1 MTKATD
7 HLSYELV
14 SLIIT
19 EAVIYVQMLLSCPV
33 QISQADLADLYAKV
47 DVRKKKNRNNQTKQ
61 ENVQSN
67 PNR

>member
-47 DVRKKKNRNNQTKQ
+47 DVRKKKNRNNLTNQ

-67 PNR
+67 H

>member
-1 MTKATD
+1 
-7 HLSYELV
+7 
-14 SLIIT
+14 
-19 EAVIYVQMLLSCPV
+19 MLLSCPV

-47 DVRKKKNRNNQTKQ
+47 DVRKKKNRNNLTKQ

>member
-47 DVRKKKNRNNQTKQ
+47 DVRKKKNRNNLTKQ